1 MAPGG
6 YSGMGAPSLPAATEA
21 AHPAAAE
28 ETSPPQQAL
37 RGLKRYKMV
46 NLVGDGT
53 YGLVYL
59 ALNQETREK
68 VAIKTMKRK
77 YHSWAEVMDLREVK
91 TTTKTAS
98 HIRK

>member
-21 AHPAAAE
+21 AHPAAAD
-28 ETSPPQQAL
+28 ETSPVAL
-37 RGLKRYKMV
+37 RGLKRYKMI

-59 ALNQETREK
+59 ALNQGWNSQR
-68 VAIKTMKRK
+68 
-77 YHSWAEVMDLREVK
+77 S
-91 TTTKTAS
+91 
-98 HIRK
+98 